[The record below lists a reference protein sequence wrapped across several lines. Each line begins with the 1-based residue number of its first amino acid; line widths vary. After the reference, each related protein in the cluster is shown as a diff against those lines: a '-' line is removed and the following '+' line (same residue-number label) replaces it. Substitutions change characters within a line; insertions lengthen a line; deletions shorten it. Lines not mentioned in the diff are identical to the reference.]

1 MPIAMLDTFHL
12 RTFVTVVEAGSYSA
26 AAEQLHMSQ
35 PAVSQHIHA
44 LEEQLDGVRLFRRIG
59 KRMAPTHAGE
69 ELLQIARELLAL
81 SERAEASIKALKGH
95 IGGHVIV
102 GCSSGS
108 AELILPQLLARFHAR
123 FPAVSIQVQ
132 VAPLRILLERLA
144 QQQLHLLIVE
154 ESQRRRGW
162 EARPLAKEELV
173 LLAHCEHPGLDL
185 APLSLDLFAEQALI
199 LPPLGA
205 PLRRQVDEWLRRR
218 GFNPAQ
224 LNVVLETESV
234 SLSIEAVRAQLGIA
248 FIPQSCLPYD
258 RTFEQLSLV
267 NASFQHEWHIVRT
280 RDEHAPQSLTELY
293 NFLTSGEAQQLME
306 LAGWQS
312 LAQKEESLR

>member
-69 ELLQIARELLAL
+69 ELLLIARELLAL

-95 IGGHVIV
+95 IGGHVV
-102 GCSSGS
+102 LGCSSGS
-108 AELILPQLLARFHAR
+108 AELLLPQLLAIFHAR

-132 VAPLRILLERLA
+132 VAPTRLLLERLA
-144 QQQLHLLIVE
+144 QQQLHLLFIE
-154 ESQRRRGW
+154 EFQRRRGW
-162 EARPLAKEELV
+162 EARSIAKEELV
-173 LLAHCEHPGLDL
+173 LLGHYEHPALDQL
-185 APLSLDLFAEQALI
+185 PLSLDSFVEQALI

-205 PLRRQVDEWLRRR
+205 PLRRQVDDWLRRR

-234 SLSIEAVRAQLGIA
+234 SLSIEAVRARIGLA
-248 FIPQSCLPYD
+248 FIPQSCLPKD
-258 RTFEQLSLV
+258 EIFEQIPLSNV
-267 NASFQHEWHIVRT
+267 SFQHEWHIVRT

-293 NFLTSGEAQQLME
+293 AFMTGGDAQQLLE
-306 LAGWQS
+306 EAGLQPV
-312 LAQKEESLR
+312 AQKEESVR